1 MIDQV
6 QLQAQRL
13 RDPLIGL
20 GFEFTPISRDL
31 GRGTAFPS
39 SSAIPGGLQTG
50 DRFFRTDFGISFAYD
65 GAAWYSLPK
74 FTGARVFNSTGQTIT
89 TATPTALTFDSE
101 NYDTSA
107 FHSTSSNTSRLTIPT
122 GLDGYYIV
130 GANIFWTATAG
141 GRRYLRLQTNG
152 TTIVAGVEIG
162 SVADATAAPSQMVE
176 VPLLLSAG
184 DYVEVVVLQSS
195 GGNLNI
201 STAVLVPNFW
211 MYRLG

>member
-1 MIDQV
+1 MID
-6 QLQAQRL
+6 LQRQILDLSSRL
-13 RDPLIGL
+13 ERWEKADLSRFIGV
-20 GFEFTPISRDL
+20 
-31 GRGTAFPS
+31 
-39 SSAIPGGLQTG
+39 
-50 DRFFRTDFGISFAYD
+50 
-65 GAAWYSLPK
+65 
-74 FTGARVFNSTGQTIT
+74 RVYNSTGQTIT

-101 NYDTSA
+101 NYDTDA
-107 FHSTSSNTSRLTIPT
+107 FHSTSSDTSRLTVPT
-122 GLDGYYIV
+122 GYGGYYMV
-130 GANIFWTATAG
+130 GANIIWTATAA

-162 SVADATAAPSQMVE
+162 SVADATGVPSQHIS